1 MALSVYV
8 ALDFILARRVEVT
21 IQNYIVDES
30 GELHKTESK
39 LTPKLN
45 CLQKTL
51 VISAAIFYSCSVGF
65 ARFYEQ
71 ADTLNQVMFGWALG
85 IWLAVT
91 FAAFVRDPLY
101 DHIKGIV

>member
-1 MALSVYV
+1 MSSMALSVYV

-45 CLQKTL
+45 CL
-51 VISAAIFYSCSVGF
+51 
-65 ARFYEQ
+65 
-71 ADTLNQVMFGWALG
+71 
-85 IWLAVT
+85 
-91 FAAFVRDPLY
+91 
-101 DHIKGIV
+101 